1 MNKPELPRRAHCSFD
16 DDALQALHRG
26 IVKLRQKDATAT
38 YQEAVRHAVKKAFP
52 APRKLSA
59 KRGRKG

>member
-16 DDALQALHRG
+16 DAALVALHRG
-26 IVKLRQKDATAT
+26 INLLRQKDPTAT
-38 YQEAVRHAVKKAFP
+38 YQEAVREAVKRAYP
-52 APRKLSA
+52 APKKLSA